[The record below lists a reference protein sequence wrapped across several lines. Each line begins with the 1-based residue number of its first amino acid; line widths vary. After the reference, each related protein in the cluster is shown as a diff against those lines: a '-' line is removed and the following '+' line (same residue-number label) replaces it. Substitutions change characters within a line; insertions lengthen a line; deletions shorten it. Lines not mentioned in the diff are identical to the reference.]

1 MSLDRLAKALLV
13 DEVKLNHGPK
23 GVALHVRVDKS
34 WSSAT
39 IDNEDLEERR
49 LETIAEHLVR
59 LADGYVGKVR
69 DALSKGYNEATRAAL
84 RAEAETVR
92 RLSWENVPFDKPY
105 DGYDGI
111 QRQVFRAEPELAQVR
126 ADLPPPEPATS
137 EPMASRFHAVMAELR
152 CL

>member
-1 MSLDRLAKALLV
+1 MSLEKLAKVLSV
-13 DEVKLNHGPK
+13 DEVRLMHGPK

-49 LETIAEHLVR
+49 LETIAEHLVH

-69 DALSKGYNEATRAAL
+69 DAISKGYNGTYSGATQAAL
-84 RAEAETVR
+84 RAEADTVR
-92 RLSWENVPFDKPY
+92 RLSWDKMY
-105 DGYDGI
+105 GGESNQY
-111 QRQVFRAEPELAQVR
+111 QVFRTEPEPAQVR
-126 ADLPPPEPATS
+126 ADLPPVEPATS